1 MSDKMEAVIEAG
13 ISSPHPVHRMMAR
26 LVATGAIE
34 AIAEWGNEEQ
44 RRPDYKHGADL
55 LLALA
60 HLQIQTFASFVGA
73 MLGPDGHKDAIR
85 LYVELV
91 EKEMQ
96 PHATAVHVAKQG
108 GIRG

>member
-1 MSDKMEAVIEAG
+1 MSDKMEEVIEAG

-44 RRPDYKHGADL
+44 RRPDYKRADL

-96 PHATAVHVAKQG
+96 PHAMAVHVANQG
-108 GIRG
+108 GIGG